1 MGTRTRKL
9 IGTALLV
16 VFVPVYALFIVVIAG
31 MVLPGASTL
40 AQALFFLVT
49 GLLWVL
55 PAGVIIT
62 WMVRPRG
69 PR

>member
-1 MGTRTRKL
+1 MGKRTRKL

-16 VFVPVYALFIVVIAG
+16 VFVPVYALSITVIAG
-31 MVLPGASTL
+31 MVLPGRSTL
-40 AQALFFLVT
+40 AQTLFFLVT

-62 WMVRPRG
+62 WMVRPRETG
-69 PR
+69 

>member
-16 VFVPVYALFIVVIAG
+16 AFVPVYALFVVVIAG
-31 MVLPGASTL
+31 MVLPGTSTL
-40 AQALFFLVT
+40 AQTLFFLVT

-62 WMVRPRG
+62 WMVRPRNPG
-69 PR
+69 

>member
-1 MGTRTRKL
+1 M
-9 IGTALLV
+9 
-16 VFVPVYALFIVVIAG
+16 VFVPVYALFVVVIAG
-31 MVLPGASTL
+31 MVLPGRSTL
-40 AQALFFLVT
+40 TETLFFLVT

-62 WMVRPRG
+62 WMVRPRE